1 MAIVFSDIH
10 GNLTKLNK
18 ALDYKPNQLHIFAG
32 DAVDSWDKTPE
43 EQEECLKILTESKCI
58 LIYGNHE
65 LSYHPTRWMDCSGW
79 HQYGQDNFPKYLDD
93 DRWKAAYAIDDY
105 LITHA
110 GLEEEFSGR
119 SRSAKTMAGALNQR
133 FKENHSTIYAVGRSR
148 GGRYASGGHF
158 WYDFRYDYGKLA
170 YRFNQIFGHCSL
182 RDPYYEIKANGKRHV
197 CVNSDDR
204 HDECWVFDTTEQ
216 DIVRL

>member
-10 GNLTKLNK
+10 GNTKKLHK
-18 ALDYKPNQLHIFAG
+18 ALNYKPDELHIFAG
-32 DAVDSWDKTPE
+32 DAVDSFIESPRSQECCLE
-43 EQEECLKILTESKCI
+43 ELVASKCV
-58 LIYGNHE
+58 LLYGNHE
-65 LSYHPTRWMDCSGW
+65 LSYHPTRTMSCSGW
-79 HQYGQDNFPKYLDD
+79 HQYGADNFPKYLDD
-93 DRWKAAYAIDDY
+93 KIWKAAYAVDDY

-110 GLEEEFSGR
+110 GLEEGFSGR
-119 SRSAKTMAGALNQR
+119 SKTAKAMASALNQR
-133 FKENHSTIYAVGRSR
+133 FKENHSTIYAIGRSR
-148 GGRYASGGHF
+148 GGRYANGGHF

-204 HDECWVFDTTEQ
+204 SDECWVFDTKEHR
-216 DIVRL
+216 IVRL